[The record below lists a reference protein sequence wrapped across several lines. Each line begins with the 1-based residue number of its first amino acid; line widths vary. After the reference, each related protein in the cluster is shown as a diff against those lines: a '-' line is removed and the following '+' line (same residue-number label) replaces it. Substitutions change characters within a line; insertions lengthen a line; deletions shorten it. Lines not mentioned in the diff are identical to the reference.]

1 MSSQNT
7 NLEAAKKRVK
17 ELKGYYRH
25 ILIFVL
31 VNGFLLL
38 LKSGILFKVMPEWF
52 PTESYYYDWINGN
65 ILIWVMILVLHTLLL
80 FRHKFPFLK
89 KWEERQI
96 QKYMQ
101 EDEEKWN

>member
-1 MSSQNT
+1 MSTQNK

-17 ELKGYYRH
+17 ELQGYYRH

-38 LKSGILFKVMPEWF
+38 LQSGVLFKVMPDWF
-52 PTESYYYDWINGN
+52 PTETYYFDWVNSN
-65 ILIWVMILVLHTLLL
+65 ILFWGLILVVHTLVV

-101 EDEEKWN
+101 EDEEKWR